1 MSTFMPTIKV
11 KEVTCRAKKMK
22 KEERITFENCLD
34 IMTIKEVASLL
45 TVSERMVNKLVSD
58 DRIKSF
64 WIGRARRFTKNQVR
78 EFVFE
83 QSDDESFIGIGK
95 TEPEE
100 EEKPVPFP
108 YTGMAD
114 CSHRQA
120 RGSSQIGVSLFGQA
134 KCLPRSHPKLLPN
147 PLLSASKCTFSA
159 VENLSTQVFH
169 SNAEKTPCKMVP
181 LHSAAEK
188 D

>member
-1 MSTFMPTIKV
+1 MSTFMSTIKV
-11 KEVTCRAKKMK
+11 KEVTCWAKKMK

-64 WIGRARRFTKNQVR
+64 RIGRARRFTKNQVK

-83 QSDDESFIGIGK
+83 QSDDGSFLGIGK

-100 EEKPVPFP
+100 EEKPLPFP
-108 YTGMAD
+108 YAGMNN
-114 CSHRQA
+114 
-120 RGSSQIGVSLFGQA
+120 G
-134 KCLPRSHPKLLPN
+134 
-147 PLLSASKCTFSA
+147 SASEAMF
-159 VENLSTQVFH
+159 
-169 SNAEKTPCKMVP
+169 
-181 LHSAAEK
+181 
-188 D
+188 